1 MCGATTYA
9 RPKARRRPAFAR
21 PTGTRHPA
29 SRDVDH
35 LGWRVAENARL
46 AAVEGRV
53 EFLHYDLAALARAPF
68 LTRATVIYMYL
79 MPKVLRG

>member
-1 MCGATTYA
+1 M
-9 RPKARRRPAFAR
+9 
-21 PTGTRHPA
+21 
-29 SRDVDH
+29 
-35 LGWRVAENARL
+35 AENARL

-79 MPKVLRG
+79 MPKVLRGWKGLARQ